1 MFERIKDC
9 ICHPRNIGKYNK
21 DSIGIVLLT
30 IFLFFVLA
38 LSMQG
43 VRSFTENPFDE
54 YSSMVVSSA
63 VIQHG
68 DNNVIYDSNSHKITG
83 DSLKIEGNGF
93 QLIILPTEEQITV
106 GRNSVNIILKEEE
119 AIVYYSASKVSSIVY
134 RDIQV
139 AGFKLGDVALNHSQA
154 IYNFKIFI
162 DSILDSSRIYFQV
175 STFLRGALTTFVY
188 YLICVLFSFV
198 LSISINPS
206 IDKGVRTKLSF
217 YDGCSFLVGSF
228 FAYLFNAS
236 IIVYFALPCPLIFAF
251 ITFRHIVR
259 VIIRK

>member
-1 MFERIKDC
+1 M
-9 ICHPRNIGKYNK
+9 
-21 DSIGIVLLT
+21 
-30 IFLFFVLA
+30 LF
-38 LSMQG
+38 
-43 VRSFTENPFDE
+43 R
-54 YSSMVVSSA
+54 
-63 VIQHG
+63 
-68 DNNVIYDSNSHKITG
+68 
-83 DSLKIEGNGF
+83 
-93 QLIILPTEEQITV
+93 
-106 GRNSVNIILKEEE
+106 
-119 AIVYYSASKVSSIVY
+119 
-134 RDIQV
+134 
-139 AGFKLGDVALNHSQA
+139 SQA